1 MRLSGCCYW
10 NLSSAISPAIRN
22 LCYLDANPLL
32 IRYTLFSTLAG
43 ISWRVALAAR
53 SWVRCK
59 QRRGPSSRPP
69 RCEAWDARIHWR
81 MASELDRPSP
91 SKKARRRSVLAGP
104 YSSRKLVPLLLIVIE
119 FLIHGGE
126 AQIRRPQ
133 LGFVL
138 AGAERARGDP
148 RLLRR
153 RPGLHRLPR
162 RRLQEQAPLCARH
175 RRVLIRLH
183 SIFP

>member
-1 MRLSGCCYW
+1 VPCAPGPISRRQLSW
-10 NLSSAISPAIRN
+10 RRRRRQLSAR
-22 LCYLDANPLL
+22 
-32 IRYTLFSTLAG
+32 AG

-69 RCEAWDARIHWR
+69 RCEARDARIHWR
-81 MASELDRPSP
+81 MASELGRPSP
-91 SKKARRRSVLAGP
+91 SKKKARRRSVLAVAGP